1 MYGSSL
7 CSLCVKSA
15 SYDSDLG
22 LNELYVVVRELR
34 GMLGVPPVS
43 GQKEVEDREWE
54 KRESKLESKLGDHFT
69 VEAVCLVVLALATAH
84 SSLCYIQ
91 QQ

>member
-1 MYGSSL
+1 MI
-7 CSLCVKSA
+7 
-15 SYDSDLG
+15 
-22 LNELYVVVRELR
+22 VRQLR

-69 VEAVCLVVLALATAH
+69 VEAVCLVVVVVLALATAH